1 MSQRSQV
8 EQADLLK
15 RLHDERPLVLPNAW
29 DAGSARVIEAAG
41 AHAIATTS
49 AGIAWAHGGPDGEIL
64 TADQML
70 TAIELIV
77 AAVQVPVTADVE
89 SGYGDGSA
97 ATVAALVNRLRHA
110 GVAGI
115 NLEDAPGLDGQP
127 LRSASQ
133 QADRLHAAREAAGP
147 ALVINARI
155 DTYLRA
161 VGSSEA
167 RLDETVERADAYLSA
182 GADCVFV
189 PGVVEPDTIA
199 ALAARIPGPL
209 NVMAGPGAPTVAE
222 LAALGVARVSVG
234 PAIAVAAYD
243 VASRAARQLLGD
255 GTYSALETGLSTGD
269 VNGLFH
275 A

>member
-41 AHAIATTS
+41 ARAIATTS
-49 AGIAWAHGGPDGEIL
+49 AGIAWAHGRPDGEIL
-64 TADQML
+64 TAEQML
-70 TAIELIV
+70 AAIELIV
-77 AAVQVPVTADVE
+77 AAVLVPVTADVE

-127 LRSASQ
+127 LRSAGQ

-161 VGSSEA
+161 VGSLEA

-189 PGVVEPDTIA
+189 PGVVDPDTIA
-199 ALAARIPGPL
+199 ALAARISGPL